1 MTFSLCQFILPFSL
15 YRTQFH
21 HLCRLYFYKLNYKR
35 NNKKYIKKFLSKERK
50 WFFVFNCTSRLQ
62 KMGEKW
68 VHYSNRVY
76 CFLWWF
82 KSKGF
87 PNLAEFFQTKRK
99 NGDRNEIE
107 MFAVKISNSMNYV
120 WINYQITEWIVWER
134 VSLSFFCWK
143 GLIKS
148 PSLKFLSL
156 FVTTICTYLIRQM

>member
-15 YRTQFH
+15 YLTQFH
-21 HLCRLYFYKLNYKR
+21 HLCCLYFYKLNYKR

-68 VHYSNRVY
+68 VHYSNRIY
-76 CFLWWF
+76 CFF
-82 KSKGF
+82 VVIRNKRF
-87 PNLAEFFQTKRK
+87 PNLAEKRWPQ
-99 NGDRNEIE
+99 RNWNVRGLNFEFYE
-107 MFAVKISNSMNYV
+107 LCLNLLPNNWVNC
-120 WINYQITEWIVWER
+120 
-134 VSLSFFCWK
+134 VSLSIFCWK